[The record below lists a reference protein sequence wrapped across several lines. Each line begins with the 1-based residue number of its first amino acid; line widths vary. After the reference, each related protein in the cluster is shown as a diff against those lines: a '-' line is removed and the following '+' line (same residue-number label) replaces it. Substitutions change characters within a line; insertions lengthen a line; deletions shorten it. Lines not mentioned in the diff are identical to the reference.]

1 MRRQPVFTRGMNR
14 RCAFGRHSESSG
26 SIRVK
31 TRVVII
37 GNGIAGF
44 SAAAAAR
51 RLSPESEIVMTSAEA
66 EALYSP
72 CVLPDYISGRISRE
86 RTYVKASEDYAR
98 LRVETH
104 FGRVAERLDTDGGR
118 VWLDNGQSLFFE
130 RLVLALGSKAV
141 QIGEHK
147 RGAFVVKSLADAD
160 ALIGH
165 EGKKAVVVGSG
176 AIGIEVAIA
185 LKMRGYQVRILEALS
200 RILPPAL
207 DQKAADR
214 VQKVLRE
221 NGIDVALNEK
231 AAVVVGET
239 KIEGLK
245 TDRRELKCDTIV
257 WAIGM
262 KPNVGL
268 ARGAGIR
275 VGPKGGIEVNAH
287 METSLPGVYAC
298 GDCIET
304 KDIVSDK
311 TSLNLF
317 WHNANRQGRV
327 AGCNS
332 VGFPLDYLGSENLLN
347 VHVFGRHVVGF
358 GLTVS
363 VLKEGGVDPGKIAV
377 IEDEK
382 ENTYSRLVFAE
393 NRCVGAQFINPG
405 REVGLIWGL
414 VRQRRPLDLLL
425 ESFGKNEVSNRRA
438 FLMRVKPFF
447 RGRDLVKAA

>member
-1 MRRQPVFTRGMNR
+1 LPETFPKAKRGLEK
-14 RCAFGRHSESSG
+14 G
-26 SIRVK
+26 IRVK

-72 CVLPDYISGRISRE
+72 CVLPDYISGKINRA
-86 RTYVKASEDYAR
+86 RTQVKSFEDYAR

-104 FGRVAERLDTDGGR
+104 LGRAVERVDTEASR
-118 VWLDNGQSLFFE
+118 IWLDNGKSLAFE
-130 RLVLALGSKAV
+130 RLILALGSRAV
-141 QIGEHK
+141 EIGEHQS
-147 RGAFVVKSLADAD
+147 GTFVVKTLRDAD
-160 ALIGH
+160 ALIKH
-165 EGKKAVVVGSG
+165 EGRKAVVAGSG

-185 LKMRGYQVRILEALS
+185 LKKRGYEVQILEALS
-200 RILPPAL
+200 TILPLGL
-207 DQKAADR
+207 DQKAANIIQD
-214 VQKVLRE
+214 VLRQ
-221 NGIDVALNEK
+221 NGIGVALNEK
-231 AAVVVGET
+231 AAVVVGE
-239 KIEGLK
+239 KRVEGLK

-262 KPNVGL
+262 RPNVGI
-268 ARGAGIR
+268 AKAAGIR
-275 VGPKGGIEVNAH
+275 VGPKRGIEVNSH
-287 METSLPGVYAC
+287 METSAPGVYAC

-304 KDIVSDK
+304 NDLISGK

-332 VGFPLDYLGSENLLN
+332 VGFPSDYLGSENMLN
-347 VHVFGRHVVGF
+347 LDVLGRHVVGF

-363 VLKEGGVDPGKIAV
+363 ALKEGGIDPGNISV
-377 IEDEK
+377 MENEK

-405 REVGLIWGL
+405 REVGLMWGL
-414 VRQRRPLDLLL
+414 ARQRKPLDLLL
-425 ESFGKNEVSNRRA
+425 ESFAKNETPGRRVL
-438 FLMRVKPFF
+438 FTRVKPFF
-447 RGRDLVKAA
+447 WGKNIVKAA

>member
-1 MRRQPVFTRGMNR
+1 M
-14 RCAFGRHSESSG
+14 
-26 SIRVK
+26 K

-44 SAAAAAR
+44 SVAAAAR
-51 RLSPESEIVMTSAEA
+51 RLSPKSEIVMASAEA

-72 CVLPDYISGRISRE
+72 CVLPEYISGKISRE
-86 RTYVKASEDYAR
+86 RTYVKAFEDYAR

-104 FGRVAERLDTDGGR
+104 FGRVVERVDTDAGR
-118 VWLDNGQSLFFE
+118 VWLDNGKSLAFE
-130 RLVLALGSKAV
+130 RLVLALGSRAV

-147 RGAFVVKSLADAD
+147 PGAFVVKSLVNAD

-165 EGKKAVVVGSG
+165 KGKKAVVIGSG

-185 LKMRGYQVRILEALS
+185 LKKRGYDVEILAALS
-200 RILPPAL
+200 RILPLGL
-207 DQKAADR
+207 DEKTANRAQEI
-214 VQKVLRE
+214 LGS
-221 NGIDVALNEK
+221 NGIHVALNEK
-231 AAVVVGET
+231 AAMVTGGT

-268 ARGAGIR
+268 AISAGIR
-275 VGPKGGIEVNAH
+275 VGPKGGIEVNSH
-287 METSLPGVYAC
+287 METSVPGVYAC

-304 KDIVSDK
+304 NDLISGK

-332 VGFPLDYLGSENLLN
+332 VGFPSDYLGSENLLN
-347 VHVFGRHVVGF
+347 LDVFGRHVVGF

-363 VLKEGGVDPGKIAV
+363 ALKEGGIDPANISV

-405 REVGLIWGL
+405 REAGLIWGL
-414 VRQRRPLDLLL
+414 VRQRKPIDLLL
-425 ESFGKNEVSNRRA
+425 ELFGKKEVPSRRV
-438 FLMRVKPFF
+438 LLTRVKPFF
-447 RGRDLVKAA
+447 WGRNLIKAS

>member
-1 MRRQPVFTRGMNR
+1 M
-14 RCAFGRHSESSG
+14 
-26 SIRVK
+26 K
-31 TRVVII
+31 TRLVIV

-51 RLSPESEIVMTSAEA
+51 RLSTESEIVMTSAEA

-72 CVLPDYISGRISRE
+72 CVLPDYISGKINRE
-86 RTYVKASEDYAR
+86 RTQVKAFEDYGR
-98 LRVETH
+98 LRLEPH
-104 FGRVAERLDTDGGR
+104 FGRVVERVDTDAGR
-118 VWLDNGQSLFFE
+118 VWLDNGRSLFFE
-130 RLVLALGSKAV
+130 RLVLALGSRAV

-147 RGAFVVKSLADAD
+147 QGAFVVKSLADAD

-165 EGKKAVVVGSG
+165 KGKKAVVVGSG
-176 AIGIEVAIA
+176 AIGIEVAMA
-185 LKMRGYQVRILEALS
+185 LKMRGYHVQILEALP
-200 RILPPAL
+200 RILPLAL

-221 NGIDVALNEK
+221 NGIDVALDEK
-231 AAVVVGET
+231 AAMVMGDT
-239 KIEGLK
+239 RIEGLK

-262 KPNVGL
+262 KPNVEL
-268 ARGAGIR
+268 ARAAGIR
-275 VGPKGGIEVNAH
+275 VGPKGGIEVNSR

-304 KDIVSDK
+304 KDIVSRK

-332 VGFPLDYLGSENLLN
+332 VGFPLDYLGSENMLN
-347 VHVFGRHVVGF
+347 LHVFGRHVVGF

-363 VLKEGGVDPGKIAV
+363 VLKEGGVAPGKIAV

-382 ENTYSRLVFAE
+382 ENTYYRLVLADDT
-393 NRCVGAQFINPG
+393 CVGAQFVNPG
-405 REVGLIWGL
+405 REVGLIWSL
-414 VRQRRPLDLLL
+414 VRQRKPVDLLL
-425 ESFGKNEVSNRRA
+425 ESFGKNEASNRRA
-438 FLMRVKPFF
+438 FLMRVKPYF
-447 RGRDLVKAA
+447 RDRNIVKAA

>member
-1 MRRQPVFTRGMNR
+1 M
-14 RCAFGRHSESSG
+14 
-26 SIRVK
+26 K

-51 RLSPESEIVMTSAEA
+51 RLSPESEILMTSAEA

-72 CVLPDYISGRISRE
+72 CVLPDYISGKISRE
-86 RTYVKASEDYAR
+86 RTYVKASEEYAR
-98 LRVETH
+98 LRIETH
-104 FGRVAERLDTDGGR
+104 FGRVAEGLDTDAGR

-130 RLVLALGSKAV
+130 RLVLALGSSALA
-141 QIGEHK
+141 IGEHK
-147 RGAFVVKSLADAD
+147 QGTFVVKSLGDAD
-160 ALIGH
+160 ALIKHQGRR
-165 EGKKAVVVGSG
+165 AVVVGSG

-200 RILPPAL
+200 RILPLAL

-221 NGIDVALNEK
+221 NGIDVALDEK
-231 AAVVVGET
+231 AAMVMGDT

-245 TDRRELKCDTIV
+245 TDRRELNCDTIV

-262 KPNVGL
+262 KPNADL
-268 ARGAGIR
+268 ARAAGIR
-275 VGPKGGIEVNAH
+275 VGPKGGIEVNAR
-287 METSLPGVYAC
+287 METSLPGLYAC
-298 GDCIET
+298 GDCVET
-304 KDIVSDK
+304 NDLISGK

-332 VGFPLDYLGSENLLN
+332 LGFPSDYLGSENLLN
-347 VHVFGRHVVGF
+347 LDVFGRHVVGF

-363 VLKEGGVDPGKIAV
+363 AFKEGEMDSANISV

-382 ENTYSRLVFAE
+382 ENTYSRLVFAG

-405 REVGLIWGL
+405 RETGLIWGL
-414 VRQRRPLDLLL
+414 ARQRKPIDLLL
-425 ESFGKNEVSNRRA
+425 ESLRKREAPGRRA
-438 FLMRVKPFF
+438 FLTRVKPFF
-447 RGRDLVKAA
+447 WGRDLVKSA

>member
-1 MRRQPVFTRGMNR
+1 M
-14 RCAFGRHSESSG
+14 
-26 SIRVK
+26 K

-72 CVLPDYISGRISRE
+72 CVLPDYISGKISRE
-86 RTYVKASEDYAR
+86 RTYVKAFEDYAR
-98 LRVETH
+98 LQVEPY
-104 FGRVAERLDTDGGR
+104 FGRVVERVNADAGKI
-118 VWLDNGQSLFFE
+118 WLDNGKSLAFE
-130 RLVLALGSKAV
+130 RLVLALGSKV
-141 QIGEHK
+141 VEIGEHK
-147 RGAFVVKSLADAD
+147 QGTFVVKSLGDAD
-160 ALIGH
+160 ALIKHQGRR
-165 EGKKAVVVGSG
+165 AVVVGSG
-176 AIGIEVAIA
+176 AIGIEVAMA
-185 LKMRGYQVRILEALS
+185 LKARGYHVQILEALS
-200 RILPPAL
+200 RILPLAL

-221 NGIDVALNEK
+221 NGIDVALDEK
-231 AAVVVGET
+231 AAMVMGDT
-239 KIEGLK
+239 RIEGLK
-245 TDRRELKCDTIV
+245 TDLRELKCDTIV

-262 KPNVGL
+262 KPNVEL
-268 ARGAGIR
+268 ARAAGIS
-275 VGPKGGIEVNAH
+275 VGPKGGIEVNSR

-304 KDIVSDK
+304 KDIVSRK

-332 VGFPLDYLGSENLLN
+332 VGCPLEYLGSENLLN
-347 VHVFGRHVVGF
+347 LHVFGRHVVGF

-382 ENTYSRLVFAE
+382 ENTYYRLVFAD
-393 NRCVGAQFINPG
+393 NTCVGAQFINPG
-405 REVGLIWGL
+405 REAGLIWGL
-414 VRQRRPLDLLL
+414 VRQRKPVDLIL
-425 ESFGKNEVSNRRA
+425 ESFGKNEDSNRRA

-447 RGRDLVKAA
+447 WGRDLVKAA

>member
-1 MRRQPVFTRGMNR
+1 MRRHPVFTRGLNR
-14 RCAFGRHSESSG
+14 RWAFGRHSKSSESV
-26 SIRVK
+26 RVK

-51 RLSPESEIVMTSAEA
+51 RLSPESEIVIASAET

-72 CVLPDYISGRISRE
+72 CVLPDYISGQIDRE
-86 RTYVKASEDYAR
+86 RTYVKGFEDYAR
-98 LRVETH
+98 LKVEPH
-104 FGRVAERLDTDGGR
+104 FGRVVERVDADARR
-118 VWLDNGQSLFFE
+118 VWLDNGKSLGFE
-130 RLVLALGSKAV
+130 RLVLALGSRAV
-141 QIGEHK
+141 EIGEHK
-147 RGAFVVKSLADAD
+147 QGTFVVKSLGDAD
-160 ALIGH
+160 ALIKHQGR
-165 EGKKAVVVGSG
+165 KAVVVGSG
-176 AIGIEVAIA
+176 AIGIEVGIA
-185 LKMRGYQVRILEALS
+185 LKKRGYEVEILEAQS
-200 RILPPAL
+200 RILPLGL
-207 DQKAADR
+207 DQKAAQR
-214 VQKVLRE
+214 VQEALRE

-268 ARGAGIR
+268 ARAAGIR
-275 VGPKGGIEVNAH
+275 VGPKGGIEVNAR
-287 METSLPGVYAC
+287 METNLPGVYAC

-311 TSLNLF
+311 TGLNLF

-332 VGFPLDYLGSENLLN
+332 VGFPSDYLGSENLLN
-347 VHVFGRHVVGF
+347 LDVFGRHVVGF

-363 VLKEGGVDPGKIAV
+363 ALKEGGMDSANISV

-405 REVGLIWGL
+405 REAGLIWGL
-414 VRQRRPLDLLL
+414 ARQRKPIDLLL
-425 ESFGKNEVSNRRA
+425 ESLRKQEAPGRRA
-438 FLMRVKPFF
+438 FLARVKPFF
-447 RGRDLVKAA
+447 WGRDLVKAA

>member
-1 MRRQPVFTRGMNR
+1 MSLRGALGKR
-14 RCAFGRHSESSG
+14 SKSSER
-26 SIRVK
+26 IRVK

-51 RLSPESEIVMTSAEA
+51 RLSPESEIVMTSAEE

-72 CVLPDYISGRISRE
+72 CVLPDYISGKINRA
-86 RTYVKASEDYAR
+86 RTQVKSFEDYAR

-104 FGRVAERLDTDGGR
+104 LGRVVERVDTEAGR
-118 VWLDNGQSLFFE
+118 IWLDSEKSLAFE
-130 RLVLALGSKAV
+130 RLILALGSRAV
-141 QIGEHK
+141 EFGAHK
-147 RGAFVVKSLADAD
+147 SGTFVVKNLRNAD

-165 EGKKAVVVGSG
+165 QGRKAVVAGSG

-185 LKMRGYQVRILEALS
+185 LKKRGYEVQILEALS
-200 RILPPAL
+200 TILPLGL
-207 DQKAADR
+207 DRKASNRIQD
-214 VQKVLRE
+214 VLRQ
-221 NGIDVALNEK
+221 NGIGVALNEK
-231 AAVVVGET
+231 AAVVVGE
-239 KIEGLK
+239 KRVEGLK
-245 TDRRELKCDTIV
+245 TDRSELKCDTIV

-262 KPNVGL
+262 RPNVGI
-268 ARGAGIR
+268 AKAAGIR
-275 VGPKGGIEVNAH
+275 LGPKGGIEVNSR
-287 METSLPGVYAC
+287 METSAPGVYAC

-304 KDIVSDK
+304 NDLISGK

-332 VGFPLDYLGSENLLN
+332 VGFPSDYLGSENMLN
-347 VHVFGRHVVGF
+347 LDVLGRHVVGF

-363 VLKEGGVDPGKIAV
+363 ALKAGGIDPASISV

-414 VRQRRPLDLLL
+414 ARQRKPLDLLL
-425 ESFGKNEVSNRRA
+425 ESFARNETPSRRA
-438 FLMRVKPFF
+438 LLTRVKPFF
-447 RGRDLVKAA
+447 WGKNIIKAA

>member
-1 MRRQPVFTRGMNR
+1 
-14 RCAFGRHSESSG
+14 
-26 SIRVK
+26 VK

-72 CVLPDYISGRISRE
+72 CVLPDYISGKINRE
-86 RTYVKASEDYAR
+86 RTYVKTFEDYAR
-98 LRVETH
+98 LQVEQH
-104 FGRVAERLDTDGGR
+104 FGRVVERVDADAR
-118 VWLDNGQSLFFE
+118 RIWLDNGKSLGFE
-130 RLVLALGSKAV
+130 RLVLALGSSAV
-141 QIGEHK
+141 ESGEH
-147 RGAFVVKSLADAD
+147 RQGTFVVKSLADAD
-160 ALIGH
+160 ALIKHQGR
-165 EGKKAVVVGSG
+165 KAVVVGSG
-176 AIGIEVAIA
+176 AIGIEVGIA
-185 LKMRGYQVRILEALS
+185 LKKRGYEVQILEAQS
-200 RILPPAL
+200 RIIPLGL
-207 DQKAADR
+207 DEKAAQS
-214 VQKVLRE
+214 VQEALRE

-231 AAVVVGET
+231 AAVVMGEI

-262 KPNVGL
+262 KPNVDL
-268 ARGAGIR
+268 ASAAGIR
-275 VGPKGGIEVNAH
+275 VGPKGGIEVNSR
-287 METSLPGVYAC
+287 METSVPGVYAC
-298 GDCIET
+298 GDCVET
-304 KDIVSDK
+304 NDLISGK

-332 VGFPLDYLGSENLLN
+332 VGFPSDYLGSENMLN
-347 VHVFGRHVVGF
+347 LDVFGRHVVGF
-358 GLTVS
+358 GRTVS
-363 VLKEGGVDPGKIAV
+363 ALKEGGMDSANISV

-382 ENTYSRLVFAE
+382 ENTYSRLVFAA
-393 NRCVGAQFINPG
+393 NRCVGAQFLNPG
-405 REVGLIWGL
+405 RGAGLIWGL
-414 VRQRRPLDLLL
+414 ARQRKPIDLLL
-425 ESFGKNEVSNRRA
+425 ESLGKNEASNRRA

>member
-1 MRRQPVFTRGMNR
+1 MNL
-14 RCAFGRHSESSG
+14 RCAFGKRPKSSE
-26 SIRVK
+26 RNTLK

-44 SAAAAAR
+44 SAAVSAR
-51 RLSPESEIVMTSAEA
+51 RVSPESEIVIASAET

-72 CVLPDYISGRISRE
+72 CVLPDYISGKISRE
-86 RTYVKASEDYAR
+86 RTYVKTFEDYAR
-98 LRVETH
+98 LQVGPH
-104 FGRVAERLDTDGGR
+104 FGRVVERVDADAR
-118 VWLDNGQSLFFE
+118 RIWLDNGKSLGFE
-130 RLVLALGSKAV
+130 RLVLALGSSAV
-141 QIGEHK
+141 EIGEHK
-147 RGAFVVKSLADAD
+147 RGIFVVKSLGDAD
-160 ALIGH
+160 ALIKHQGR
-165 EGKKAVVVGSG
+165 KAVVVGSG

-185 LKMRGYQVRILEALS
+185 LKKRGYEVQILEAQS
-200 RILPPAL
+200 RILPLGL
-207 DQKAADR
+207 DQRAAQR
-214 VQKVLRE
+214 VQEALRE

-231 AAVVVGET
+231 AAVVVGERKT
-239 KIEGLK
+239 EGLK

-268 ARGAGIR
+268 ARAAGIR
-275 VGPKGGIEVNAH
+275 VGPKGGIEVSAR

-298 GDCIET
+298 GDCIEI

-347 VHVFGRHVVGF
+347 LHVFGRHVVGF

-363 VLKEGGVDPGKIAV
+363 VLKEGGMDSANISV

-382 ENTYSRLVFAE
+382 EYTYSRLVFAE
-393 NRCVGAQFINPG
+393 NRCVGAQFLNPG
-405 REVGLIWGL
+405 REAGLIWGL
-414 VRQRRPLDLLL
+414 VRQRKPIDLLL
-425 ESFGKNEVSNRRA
+425 ESLGKNEASNRRA
-438 FLMRVKPFF
+438 FLMRVKPLF

>member
-1 MRRQPVFTRGMNR
+1 
-14 RCAFGRHSESSG
+14 
-26 SIRVK
+26 VK
-31 TRVVII
+31 TRLVII

-51 RLSPESEIVMTSAEA
+51 RLSPESEIVIASAEA

-72 CVLPDYISGRISRE
+72 CVLPDYISGQIDRE
-86 RTYVKASEDYAR
+86 RTLVKGFGDYAR
-98 LRVETH
+98 LQVEPH
-104 FGRVAERLDTDGGR
+104 FGQVVERVDADARR
-118 VWLDNGQSLFFE
+118 IWLDNGKNLAFE
-130 RLVLALGSKAV
+130 RLVLALGSSAV
-141 QIGEHK
+141 EIGEHK
-147 RGAFVVKSLADAD
+147 PGTFVVKSLGDAD
-160 ALIGH
+160 NLIRH
-165 EGKKAVVVGSG
+165 KGKKAVVVGSG

-185 LKMRGYQVRILEALS
+185 LKKRGYEVEILEVQS
-200 RILPPAL
+200 RILPLGVDP
-207 DQKAADR
+207 KAADR
-214 VQKVLRE
+214 VKEALRK

-231 AAVVVGET
+231 AAMAMGDT
-239 KIEGLK
+239 RIEGLK

-268 ARGAGIR
+268 ARAAGIH
-275 VGPKGGIEVNAH
+275 VGPKGGIEVNAR
-287 METSLPGVYAC
+287 METSAPGVYAC

-304 KDIVSDK
+304 KDIVSGK

-332 VGFPLDYLGSENLLN
+332 VGFASDYLGSENMLN
-347 VHVFGRHVVGF
+347 LDVFGRHVVGF

-363 VLKEGGVDPGKIAV
+363 ALKEGGVDPGKIAV

-382 ENTYSRLVFAE
+382 ENTYYRLVFAD
-393 NRCVGAQFINPG
+393 NTCVGAQFINPG
-405 REVGLIWGL
+405 REAGLIWGL
-414 VRQRRPLDLLL
+414 VRQRKPLDLLL
-425 ESFGKNEVSNRRA
+425 ESFATNEASNRRA

-447 RGRDLVKAA
+447 WGRNLVKAA

>member
-1 MRRQPVFTRGMNR
+1 M
-14 RCAFGRHSESSG
+14 
-26 SIRVK
+26 
-31 TRVVII
+31 
-37 GNGIAGF
+37 
-44 SAAAAAR
+44 
-51 RLSPESEIVMTSAEA
+51 
-66 EALYSP
+66 
-72 CVLPDYISGRISRE
+72 
-86 RTYVKASEDYAR
+86 
-98 LRVETH
+98 
-104 FGRVAERLDTDGGR
+104 AERVDTDAGR

-130 RLVLALGSKAV
+130 RLVLALGSRAV

-147 RGAFVVKSLADAD
+147 QGAFVVKSLADAD

-185 LKMRGYQVRILEALS
+185 LKKRGYEVEVLEALS
-200 RILPPAL
+200 RILPLGL
-207 DQKAADR
+207 DQKAAQR
-214 VQKVLRE
+214 VQEVLRE
-221 NGIDVALNEK
+221 NGIDVAMNET
-231 AAVVVGET
+231 AAVIMGDT
-239 KIEGLK
+239 KIEGVK

-262 KPNVGL
+262 KPNVDL
-268 ARGAGIR
+268 ARAAGIR
-275 VGPKGGIEVNAH
+275 VGPKGGIEVNSR
-287 METSLPGVYAC
+287 METSVPGVYAC

-304 KDIVSDK
+304 NDLISGK

-332 VGFPLDYLGSENLLN
+332 VGFPSDYLGSENLLN
-347 VHVFGRHVVGF
+347 LDVFGRHVVGF

-363 VLKEGGVDPGKIAV
+363 ALKEGGIDPANISV

-405 REVGLIWGL
+405 REAGLIWGL
-414 VRQRRPLDLLL
+414 ARQRKPIDLLL
-425 ESFGKNEVSNRRA
+425 ESFAQEGGPEQTGVAYSGEALFLGQGSCQSGVRVSDGKGVSHMARA
-438 FLMRVKPFF
+438 VHRVPFL
-447 RGRDLVKAA
+447 